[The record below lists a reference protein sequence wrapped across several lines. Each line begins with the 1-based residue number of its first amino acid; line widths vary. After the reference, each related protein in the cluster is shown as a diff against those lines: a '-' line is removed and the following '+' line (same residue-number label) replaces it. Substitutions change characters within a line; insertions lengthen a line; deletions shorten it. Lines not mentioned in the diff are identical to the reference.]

1 MSDDHTIVPYRSNIA
16 PRATTIVHRRGLAAG
31 RVGQLYSPNN
41 QVAQNSYAVP
51 LKPRNPAV
59 QVIAEN
65 RDREKRE
72 LMNLNDKFASYVE
85 RVRFLEV
92 HNRKLQMELDDL
104 RKRSNNEAGTI
115 RNMYETELTSAKI
128 LIDDTSKAKANA
140 EVKAKQNEVE
150 VDKFKKRFN
159 DVQLQRQH
167 NKSTIDDLNKQISHN
182 EAEINLLRR
191 RLSDLE
197 DEAKRYKIETQR
209 LLGEIQRITS
219 ELDAETLQR
228 VQLEN
233 EHQSLSEEL
242 SFLKQKHAQ
251 QLEDLRQNSFLDIG
265 LDSSQFFKSELTNA
279 IREIRSEYEQINNDQ
294 RQNMEQWYRT
304 KIQEIQNRHKPEA
317 AEVTMAREETKRL
330 RSAVNDQRHEI
341 ANIKA
346 RNGELE
352 ARIKGLEELIAQED
366 KDGKAQIADK
376 DAEIRVLS
384 NKQAEIVHD
393 FEQLAKLKTSL
404 ENEIEQY
411 RCLLEGDGKKEGLK
425 AIVENI
431 EDRARNN
438 LLNVVPHANAA
449 PLHNGVHASTDKPR
463 IRILI

>member
-51 LKPRNPAV
+51 LKPKNPAV
-59 QVIAEN
+59 VTITEN
-65 RDREKRE
+65 RDKEKRE

-167 NKSTIDDLNKQISHN
+167 NKSTIEDLNKQISQN

-209 LLGEIQRITS
+209 LLGEIQRITA

-251 QLEDLRQNSFLDIG
+251 QLEDLRQNSFLDVG
-265 LDSSQFFKSELTNA
+265 LDSSQFFKSELANA

-294 RQNMEQWYRT
+294 RQNMEQWYRM

-317 AEVTMAREETKRL
+317 ADVTMAREETKRL
-330 RSAVNDQRHEI
+330 RTAVNDQRHEI

-352 ARIKGLEELIAQED
+352 ARIRGLDELLAQEA
-366 KDGKAQIADK
+366 KDGKAQIDDK
-376 DAEIRVLS
+376 EVEIRHLRDR
-384 NKQAEIVHD
+384 QAELMRD
-393 FEQLAKLKTSL
+393 FEELAKTKTSL
-404 ENEIEQY
+404 ENEIDQY
-411 RCLLEGDGKKEGLK
+411 RRLLEGDEKREGLR

-438 LLNVVPHANAA
+438 LLNVAPHANAA
-449 PLHNGVHASTDKPR
+449 PSHNGVHASTDKPR
-463 IRILI
+463 IKILN